1 MELED
6 ETEMLVAEIAQFLSA
21 EAAYINAIHLKD
33 GMIEKTVE
41 AGSAD
46 SQEETA
52 EVEEVPTIEEKTED
66 NII

>member
-1 MELED
+1 MTAGLL
-6 ETEMLVAEIAQFLSA
+6 TKALATAT
-21 EAAYINAIHLKD
+21 KD

-41 AGSAD
+41 AGAAD

-52 EVEEVPTIEEKTED
+52 KVAEAPTTEEKTED